1 METVVPP
8 PPIEARRRLLLASA
22 AAATLA
28 AALPV
33 RRAFA
38 QAAGTDK
45 VTIAST
51 GLSTFYGLPLAIA
64 ERRGYFKEEGLGNV
78 EIVEFQGGSKV
89 LQAVVGGS
97 ADIAVGG
104 YDHVVTMQAKG
115 IDLKAFVETMR
126 YPAIAIGIG
135 RSLMSTYRSPADL
148 RGKTVG
154 VSSPGS
160 STHGAL
166 NAFLEKAGVKPAD
179 VSVVGLGAPPTARAA
194 VESGKVDAISYVDP
208 TISLLE
214 ADGMI
219 RVVADT
225 RTRAGAEALYGGEAV
240 SGVCYATRAWI
251 EQHPAVVQAVTNAM
265 RSSLAWL
272 AKATPDQVAHT
283 VPPEYLI
290 GDRKLY
296 MRSFVTF
303 RESIAPPQLI
313 TPDAARRGIAAALAL
328 SPTIKPESIDVAAT
342 IDNSFMQAAL
352 RKPAAS

>member
-1 METVVPP
+1 V
-8 PPIEARRRLLLASA
+8 IDSARRRVLLASA
-22 AAATLA
+22 ALA
-28 AALPV
+28 AAAPV
-33 RRAFA
+33 RLAFS
-38 QAAGTDK
+38 QATGIDK
-45 VTIAST
+45 LTIAST
-51 GLSTFYGLPLAIA
+51 GLSTFYGLPLVIVQ
-64 ERRGYFKEEGLGNV
+64 RRGYLKEEGLGNV
-78 EIVEFQGGSKV
+78 EVVEFQGGSKV

-97 ADIAVGG
+97 ADMAVGG

-135 RSLMSTYRSPADL
+135 RGLMATYRSPADL

-160 STHGAL
+160 SSHGAL
-166 NAFLEKAGVKPAD
+166 NAFLEKNGVKASE
-179 VSVVGLGAPPTARAA
+179 VSVVGLGAPSTARAA
-194 VESGKVDAISYVDP
+194 VEGGKVDAISYVDP

-240 SGVCYATRAWI
+240 SGVCYASKAYI
-251 EQHPAVVQAVTNAM
+251 DKHPAAVQAVANAM
-265 RSSLAWL
+265 RKSLAWL
-272 AKATPDQVAHT
+272 ATATPEQIADA
-283 VPPEYLI
+283 VPTEYLI

-296 MRSFVTF
+296 TSSLVKF

-313 TPDAARRGIAAALAL
+313 TLDAARRGIAAALAL
-328 SPTIKPESIDVAAT
+328 VPTIKAESIDVAAT

-352 RKPAAS
+352 RKAGPS